1 MATKRKS
8 AKRRRKRS
16 SGDTQTQMLNMMHQV
31 WLAGLGA
38 VSKAQHGAPKLLEE
52 LIAEG
57 AEMHATTKEAAEKA
71 LRGALSGVQESLNA
85 RMGKMRGDATDAYEN
100 LEKIFRSRVHSAL
113 TQLGVPSAGD
123 VESLSKRVD
132 ALNANIDKLA
142 RARKVAVR
150 PRTGRKVAVRPRT
163 GRKNGS
169 AHSTAP

>member
-1 MATKRKS
+1 MMATKKKS
-8 AKRRRKRS
+8 AKRGRKGS
-16 SGDTQTQMLNMMHQV
+16 ADTQAQMLNMMHQV

-57 AEMHATTKEAAEKA
+57 AEMHATTKEAAEKV

-85 RMGKMRGDATDAYEN
+85 RMSKMRGDATDAYEN

-113 TQLGVPSAGD
+113 TQLGVPSAGE

-132 ALNANIDKLA
+132 ALNANIEKLA
-142 RARKVAVR
+142 RARKAAVR
-150 PRTGRKVAVRPRT
+150 PRAVRR
-163 GRKNGS
+163 NGS
-169 AHSTAP
+169 VHSSAH